1 MQPIIIGGCVKC
13 GTSVLASVLCSGN
26 DVNLMIGEVIHL
38 NEIVTN
44 YRDARDGVASTVVSQ
59 REGAPV
65 SANARSCQP
74 AVPGT
79 VLLRL
84 YDLFEIRLP
93 GRNLAAAI
101 ERLERFRGIDFT
113 GVGTYYAPSKAR

>member
-1 MQPIIIGGCVKC
+1 MLKYPQLTRLFTYLRQILPEAKF
-13 GTSVLASVLCSGN
+13 
-26 DVNLMIGEVIHL
+26 VISL
-38 NEIVTN
+38 
-44 YRDARDGVASTVVSQ
+44 RDSRDGVASTVVSQ

-65 SANARSCQP
+65 SANARSCQS

-113 GVGTYYAPSKAR
+113 GVGTYYAPAKVR